1 MFKLYYY
8 PNNASLAPHFVLQ
21 EIGVEFELKLVD
33 RNKNV
38 QKTAEYLA
46 LNPAGRI
53 PTLVDVE
60 LDDLVMFE
68 SPAICLY
75 LCERM
80 PESGLIP
87 ALGTKERAQF
97 HQWLMFLTNTI
108 QADLMVYYYPLRHTD
123 IDGLKTLVANQHK
136 KIGDSWALLDE
147 QLKGKDFLVG
157 DSITAV
163 DYFLLMLAL
172 WSHDIMRNPLSFEHL
187 GRYLRQLVKR
197 DAVQIVCEKEDI
209 SLELYQD

>member
-8 PNNASLAPHFVLQ
+8 PDNANLAPHFVLQ
-21 EIGVEFELKLVD
+21 EMGVEFELVLVD
-33 RNKNV
+33 RNRNV
-38 QKTAEYLA
+38 QKSAEYLA

-53 PTLVDVE
+53 PTLIDVE
-60 LDDLVMFE
+60 QDNLVMFE

-75 LCERM
+75 LAEKM

-87 ALGTKERAQF
+87 AVGTKERAQF

-123 IDGLKTLVANQHK
+123 NDGLKTLVANQHK
-136 KIGDSWALLDE
+136 RIGDSWALLDE

-157 DSITAV
+157 DSITAA

-187 GRYLRQLVKR
+187 GRYLRQLAKR
-197 DAVQIVCEKEDI
+197 DAVKAVCEKEDI
-209 SLELYQD
+209 SLDLYQ

>member
-21 EIGVEFELKLVD
+21 EMGVEFELALVD
-33 RNKNV
+33 RKKNV
-38 QKTAEYLA
+38 QKSDEYMV

-53 PTLVDVE
+53 PTLVDG
-60 LDDLVMFE
+60 DNDNLVIFE

-87 ALGTKERAQF
+87 PIGSKERAQF
-97 HQWLMFLTNTI
+97 HQWLMYLTNTV
-108 QADLMVYYYPLRHTD
+108 QADLMVYYYPLRHID
-123 IDGLKTLVANQHK
+123 INGLRTLVAHQHK
-136 KIGDSWALLDE
+136 KIGEAWALLDT
-147 QLKGKDFLVG
+147 QLEGKDFLVG
-157 DSITAV
+157 DSISAV

-172 WSHDIMRNPLSFEHL
+172 WSHDIEHNPLSFEHL
-187 GRYLRQLVKR
+187 GRYLRKLVQR
-197 DAVQIVCEKEDI
+197 DAVKAVCEKEQI
-209 SLELYQD
+209 SLDLYQ